1 MSDPSGF
8 RYRLVPSPWPRLA
21 LVLLVSMLVYGI
33 AWEALVD
40 PLRPGSWLW
49 LKVLPLA
56 FAIPGLRQGRLYT
69 FQWLSLLIWL
79 YVCEA
84 LVRIIAPDS
93 LERWLSLG
101 WLVLSLLLTVCIF
114 AGTKAAR
121 LKPRPLDPDARR

>member
-33 AWEALVD
+33 AWETLVD

-56 FAIPGLRQGRLYT
+56 LAIPGLRQGRLYT

-93 LERWLSLG
+93 LGRWLSLG

-114 AGTKAAR
+114 AGTTAAR